1 MKVKLWLG
9 QTFNRKYVEFDN
21 VKEVHLNFTNEVGPR
36 SNQMIMGKLVAI
48 EMLDTGVVYR
58 FEDVDE
64 LEVKAD
70 G

>member
-21 VKEVHLNFTNEVGPR
+21 VREIHLNFTDKVGPR
-36 SNQMIMGKLVAI
+36 SSQIIMGKRVAI

-58 FEDVDE
+58 FEDIEE
-64 LEVKAD
+64 LEVKTE
-70 G
+70 